1 MKENGIRNPN
11 MTEDSLTL
19 NKAGNIFNYNQK
31 SAGLVKNILSHDQE
45 HEWTNI
51 LAGGRHYVSG
61 ALSDSVSWLGKKN
74 YCNLNFKFE

>member
-1 MKENGIRNPN
+1 

-61 ALSDSVSWLGKKN
+61 ALLTLYRGWEKRITVI
-74 YCNLNFKFE
+74 